1 MIFKQETIKSWFSGV
16 GTSVNNEIV
25 QPFQNAN
32 SVISKYN
39 LAIQH
44 NSLTQQGWEKLLA
57 QSDDSLKAYLTSIKG
72 STASIAGYNIS
83 LQGSITG
90 FTKVSNA
97 IKEYNALG
105 AVGLKEQQTFAT
117 AVDTTNSKLGAYLI
131 GLNGSTAGLR
141 GYGVSLVASAA
152 KTIGLTVATT
162 ALNAAMAMD
171 ISVIVTGLISV
182 FTAWINKSE
191 EITEK
196 AQEAADKINSIRE
209 SLKTNTETV
218 ENAKRRYAELAQEV
232 ENLGKITQSQG
243 TLSNEEYEEFL
254 DLSNQLA
261 GIFPSLTKNYD
272 ENGNAI
278 LNLSG
283 DVNTIVSSLDD
294 LIRKEKELA
303 NQKIMEEFPDVFKGY
318 TQDVSD
324 AELKV
329 KSAQTEFD
337 KINNAYQQLS
347 NGSTAQAFDLQG
359 NGWFT
364 NENGEKVT
372 LLMGEYIANLEALGL
387 EYEKTQLK
395 VKNQFGGDTI
405 TGYLV
410 EATGDIDTAFTSKL
424 ETARENL
431 QYAQQQLEGEKSSI
445 DSYLNTWLQGEF
457 SYVQIEDSG
466 LQTAIQDML
475 FNFDFSNIPENKRGD
490 WNYVS
495 EYLRRNIL
503 FEINKV
509 QDDPVISKAISE
521 VFSNTELTPDE
532 KANYLQQIQD
542 YFGEDSSIVISL
554 KPQID
559 ETETLQKQ
567 YDKAI
572 EDTKA
577 KFDGYD
583 PTAFFKENSINT
595 QEEIDKWLKIAQA
608 ANSAVEAEEKYL
620 QGSTP
625 NTGVFTDIFSLEDS
639 EGTLTTLGKIS
650 QSIDKIQNAYKTL
663 SSAIDE
669 YNENGYLSIDTIQSI
684 TELGSG
690 YLDYLIDEE
699 GNLRLDQEA
708 LQELTVARLR
718 DMQAQMQQE
727 LISQIESIKNET
739 DATNFAAQAYREKA
753 ESINMVTKAMLQNKV
768 ASLNISDTA
777 KDEVLSAANKT
788 LTQIN
793 TMFDNA
799 VSGVYANPA
808 DVIGG
813 SSSSSSSSSSEID
826 FMEYRLTEIE
836 NLANEVQNAIDEA
849 AHTADKN
856 ALIDQMERINSTK
869 ADTLA
874 QTVKYYTQKANEYL
888 QEIPES
894 LRAAAKNGAIA
905 VSEFAGDENVAV
917 AEAIQNFRDMQGSI
931 ADATTRLS
939 ELRQELIE
947 LEKTKFDNLVNAF
960 GDLTSIITNNTSV
973 IQAQISYLEDAGE
986 RVGSGYYTALIEQ
999 SRLYLEQLQK
1009 ERNALSDQLS
1019 SAMSKGVKY
1028 GSDEWYDMYSQIQ
1041 NIDEQI
1047 ISLTSDIENYGDSL
1061 RALDWSIFDDTV
1073 DAAGRLTEQ
1082 MDNIIDLLDT
1092 DKASGDYNGY
1102 SADAVTA
1109 IGMYMEQMESAK
1121 YLISES
1127 NSEIA
1132 KLEKSYAS
1140 GKISV
1145 GEYTERLEALQDTLW
1160 GNISAYNEAEHSIL
1174 DLAEARINEAVEAI
1188 NTETEAEKNRIQ
1200 ALKDELQAEKD
1211 LEDYKRSLE
1220 EKQADADSIQAQIN
1234 ARKGSTDAATIAERE
1249 KLEAQLAEKLKE
1261 IQQMQQDQAYEDT
1274 IEDLDRQEEAY
1285 EESQQKRID
1294 ALEKQLED
1302 EQALLLTA
1310 MNTALLNASTV
1321 TSQLTGITQTYGVQI
1336 DSNITSPW
1344 KNASAY
1350 VKTFNQDGK
1359 ISLDNMNTNVNN
1371 FSSNFTTQLGGIK
1384 TDFTDLQKKA
1394 NTASTNISK
1403 SIGAIDTTK
1412 LSTMVS
1418 TLGKK
1423 IDTSGITDSIDTV
1436 KGKVDNLNTSLSNVL
1451 NKYESLATA
1460 QIKTPETTNSHLYAV
1475 QGTYNGNQVYYKT
1488 YTNKTEADKAAAQVR
1503 KIPELKSAQI
1513 SVIQVYKNGG
1523 EIARYANGGELDNL
1537 AQSIGEDHISTI
1549 AWRDGERIITPE
1561 QNKAFLKLADL
1572 GSSMMQQGI
1581 MDNLTKLAS
1590 MSFPSGFTKS
1600 VTSPTLNIENLLNVQ
1615 GNVTKDSL
1623 PQLQS
1628 MLDKTKTEI
1637 FNEFG
1642 RMLLN
1647 KNTRRPR

>member
-1 MIFKQETIKSWFSGV
+1 MCIHNTFYHSMIFKTITNDLGNAKLSINSNFKNLFNGDFFKKTSILSDSDIAALRAYNAEIERGVSPMTAYYRTMQGASDSAVNMARSAGNATVNIEAIGTTSKAATIATKALAVAGNMVAMWLISEGISAAIKLFDSLVTTLNEAKEKFDDQKTQLADYRSQLDTLGQQLSESKDKLEELNNIKLNGDITAEQLEELSTLKEQTAEYQAQYELLLAKTEAQKSSAQTAASELLSLRKQYEQMQDSSSFKIWDNIFNVTSFNPLAGGMITKGLEWFTSGF
-16 GTSVNNEIV
+16 GKNE
-25 QPFQNAN
+25 N
-32 SVISKYN
+32 SVSNFFGEINDWTSGRTLYEMTTGMDTEDIENYKTIEEYLKKYKDIQIQLNDLYEKSGYTGLTDRESERLLKLKEELGDIAPELLEEYENN
-39 LAIQH
+39 LSILELYK
-44 NSLTQQGWEKLLA
+44 SDEYSEKIFE
-57 QSDDSLKAYLTSIKG
+57 D
-72 STASIAGYNIS
+72 
-83 LQGSITG
+83 
-90 FTKVSNA
+90 A
-97 IKEYNALG
+97 IKELEDENKKIMY
-105 AVGLKEQQTFAT
+105 
-117 AVDTTNSKLGAYLI
+117 
-131 GLNGSTAGLR
+131 
-141 GYGVSLVASAA
+141 
-152 KTIGLTVATT
+152 
-162 ALNAAMAMD
+162 ALNSIDLENSSEDD
-171 ISVIVTGLISV
+171 IKDYVKHKLSDNGID
-182 FTAWINKSE
+182 E
-191 EITEK
+191 EL
-196 AQEAADKINSIRE
+196 INSIIE
-209 SLKTNTETV
+209 SADDYRTAAEMLKAGVVSDDVVSYFNPKDSLLEKLIPDLRLPGTELNYILKQVNPDTV
-218 ENAKRRYAELAQEV
+218 EEWVQGLTDAEARIADSDEFEKALEERKKELNGALLSANDYAEALQSAQASIQ
-232 ENLGKITQSQG
+232 K
-243 TLSNEEYEEFL
+243 YEE
-254 DLSNQLA
+254 
-261 GIFPSLTKNYD
+261 
-272 ENGNAI
+272 ENRDPI
-278 LNLSG
+278 S
-283 DVNTIVSSLDD
+283 
-294 LIRKEKELA
+294 
-303 NQKIMEEFPDVFKGY
+303 
-318 TQDVSD
+318 
-324 AELKV
+324 
-329 KSAQTEFD
+329 
-337 KINNAYQQLS
+337 
-347 NGSTAQAFDLQG
+347 
-359 NGWFT
+359 
-364 NENGEKVT
+364 
-372 LLMGEYIANLEALGL
+372 
-387 EYEKTQLK
+387 
-395 VKNQFGGDTI
+395 
-405 TGYLV
+405 
-410 EATGDIDTAFTSKL
+410 
-424 ETARENL
+424 
-431 QYAQQQLEGEKSSI
+431 
-445 DSYLNTWLQGEF
+445 F
-457 SYVQIEDSG
+457 S
-466 LQTAIQDML
+466 
-475 FNFDFSNIPENKRGD
+475 
-490 WNYVS
+490 
-495 EYLRRNIL
+495 
-503 FEINKV
+503 
-509 QDDPVISKAISE
+509 
-521 VFSNTELTPDE
+521 
-532 KANYLQQIQD
+532 
-542 YFGEDSSIVISL
+542 
-554 KPQID
+554 
-559 ETETLQKQ
+559 
-567 YDKAI
+567 
-572 EDTKA
+572 
-577 KFDGYD
+577 
-583 PTAFFKENSINT
+583 
-595 QEEIDKWLKIAQA
+595 
-608 ANSAVEAEEKYL
+608 
-620 QGSTP
+620 
-625 NTGVFTDIFSLEDS
+625 DIFSLENS
-639 EGTLTTLGKIS
+639 EGALTTLAEIS

-753 ESINMVTKAMLQNKV
+753 ESISMVTKAMLQNKV

-788 LTQIN
+788 LTQID

-799 VSGVYANPA
+799 VAGVYANPA

-813 SSSSSSSSSSEID
+813 SSSSSSSSSSASSSSSEID

-849 AHTADKN
+849 ANTADKN

-894 LRAAAKNGAIA
+894 LRDAAKNGAIA

-931 ADATTRLS
+931 ADATNRLS

-986 RVGSGYYTALIEQ
+986 RVGSGYYNALIEQ

-1047 ISLTSDIENYGDSL
+1047 ISLTSDIENYDDSL
-1061 RALDWSIFDDTV
+1061 RNLDWSIFDDTV

-1092 DKASGDYNGY
+1092 DKTSGDYNGY
-1102 SADAVTA
+1102 SADAVTT

-1127 NSEIA
+1127 NSEIS

-1160 GNISAYNEAEHSIL
+1160 SNISAYNEAEQSIL

-1200 ALKDELQAEKD
+1200 ALKDELQAEKE

-1321 TSQLTGITQTYGVQI
+1321 TSQLAGITQTYGVQI

-1384 TDFTDLQKKA
+1384 TGFTDLQKKA

-1423 IDTSGITDSIDTV
+1423 IDTSGITGSIDTV

-1537 AQSIGEDHISTI
+1537 AQTIGEDHISTI

-1647 KNTRRPR
+1647 KNARRPR

>member
-1 MIFKQETIKSWFSGV
+1 MGEIITKDNIDSYIPKLDTDFARVELENLQNIQNKINETKGSWDDYNEYFKNGRKYLLDYARQNNVLESSVDNVKQTNQKAREAAIAHNAALKQQTLGAKAATVVMKGLAIAGNMLAMLAITKGIELLSSAIDDFIETNEEYIKKQD
-16 GTSVNNEIV
+16 EI
-25 QPFQNAN
+25 
-32 SVISKYN
+32 ISK
-39 LAIQH
+39 
-44 NSLTQQGWEKLLA
+44 
-57 QSDDSLKAYLTSIKG
+57 
-72 STASIAGYNIS
+72 ST
-83 LQGSITG
+83 
-90 FTKVSNA
+90 
-97 IKEYNALG
+97 
-105 AVGLKEQQTFAT
+105 
-117 AVDTTNSKLGAYLI
+117 
-131 GLNGSTAGLR
+131 
-141 GYGVSLVASAA
+141 
-152 KTIGLTVATT
+152 
-162 ALNAAMAMD
+162 
-171 ISVIVTGLISV
+171 
-182 FTAWINKSE
+182 E
-191 EITEK
+191 E
-196 AQEAADKINSIRE
+196 INSIE
-209 SLKTNTETV
+209 NQITSLKELKEKLDDAKDSKVALTNLKDDVADALDTATSNLLDQAKGWDIV
-218 ENAKRRYAELAQEV
+218 NAKIQANIDL
-232 ENLGKITQSQG
+232 LK
-243 TLSNEEYEEFL
+243 EEAKASEIEQK
-254 DLSNQLA
+254 D
-261 GIFPSLTKNYD
+261 
-272 ENGNAI
+272 AI
-278 LNLSG
+278 LNRFNARKVDVDNGQNVTLSDIQSYTATYNPNKDYG
-283 DVNTIVSSLDD
+283 FDMGWAAFWGLD
-294 LIRKEKELA
+294 
-303 NQKIMEEFPDVFKGY
+303 
-318 TQDVSD
+318 
-324 AELKV
+324 
-329 KSAQTEFD
+329 
-337 KINNAYQQLS
+337 
-347 NGSTAQAFDLQG
+347 AQALNPNISTKEVSADSIYKQLLSEAIANNEAAIDYGKLWEGAIGGVLNYADGVYGYISSSNFFGSIPNADEINELIDAQIEDAFLYFQEQTD
-359 NGWFT
+359 NGVGF
-364 NENGEKVT
+364 
-372 LLMGEYIANLEALGL
+372 LSGEYIKTYISDMVGSGYSLESVERQLSGAKSILENANMDELWENYYNSLRTSDKHDDIEAFNPIHDVMNQLIG
-387 EYEKTQLK
+387 EYPMFTHTLNLYGESYI
-395 VKNQFGGDTI
+395 NTI
-405 TGYLV
+405 Q
-410 EATGDIDTAFTSKL
+410 
-424 ETARENL
+424 ETAEESRKN
-431 QYAQQQLEGEKSSI
+431 G
-445 DSYLNTWLQGEF
+445 
-457 SYVQIEDSG
+457 
-466 LQTAIQDML
+466 
-475 FNFDFSNIPENKRGD
+475 
-490 WNYVS
+490 
-495 EYLRRNIL
+495 
-503 FEINKV
+503 
-509 QDDPVISKAISE
+509 IS
-521 VFSNTELTPDE
+521 
-532 KANYLQQIQD
+532 
-542 YFGEDSSIVISL
+542 
-554 KPQID
+554 
-559 ETETLQKQ
+559 
-567 YDKAI
+567 
-572 EDTKA
+572 
-577 KFDGYD
+577 
-583 PTAFFKENSINT
+583 
-595 QEEIDKWLKIAQA
+595 
-608 ANSAVEAEEKYL
+608 
-620 QGSTP
+620 
-625 NTGVFTDIFSLEDS
+625 FTDIFSLEDS
-639 EGTLTTLGKIS
+639 EGALTTLGKIS

-753 ESINMVTKAMLQNKV
+753 ESISMVTKAMLQNKV
-768 ASLNISDTA
+768 AALNISDTA

-813 SSSSSSSSSSEID
+813 SSSSSSSSSSASSSSSEID

-836 NLANEVQNAIDEA
+836 NLANEIQNAIDEA
-849 AHTADKN
+849 ANTADKN

-1061 RALDWSIFDDTV
+1061 RDLDWSIFDDTV
-1073 DAAGRLTEQ
+1073 DTIGRLTEQ

-1160 GNISAYNEAEHSIL
+1160 GNISAYNEAEQSIL

-1310 MNTALLNASTV
+1310 MNTALLDASTV
-1321 TSQLTGITQTYGVQI
+1321 TSQLAGITQTYGVQI

-1423 IDTSGITDSIDTV
+1423 IDTSGITGSIDTV
-1436 KGKVDNLNTSLSNVL
+1436 KGKIDNLNTSLSNVL

-1549 AWRDGERIITPE
+1549 AWREGERIITPE

-1600 VTSPTLNIENLLNVQ
+1600 VTSPTLNIENLLNIQ

-1647 KNTRRPR
+1647 KNARRPR